1 MRYTFHRR
9 EPVWEKC
16 SERVWRQQKKSWREA
31 KKWSAI
37 HEFWIISIKTLLST
51 HLIDAHKHKSPE
63 VPDTTAQWTLQR
75 SQSVT
80 MIADCNERQEA
91 RREVTTA
98 RALMKPTETNLIR
111 DLVGALLGVFFLCGA
126 RCTCTC
132 TYTSLV

>member
-1 MRYTFHRR
+1 MSR
-9 EPVWEKC
+9 
-16 SERVWRQQKKSWREA
+16 REA

-63 VPDTTAQWTLQR
+63 VPETTAQWTLQR

-80 MIADCNERQEA
+80 MIADCNERQKP

-98 RALMKPTETNLIR
+98 QALMKSIETNLIR
-111 DLVGALLGVFFLCGA
+111 DLVGGLLSVFFYRGA
-126 RCTCTC
+126 RCTK
-132 TYTSLV
+132 YRVGGAQ